1 MNGVFKIWG
10 LEKKIIVKFG
20 NSYFREPQNLG
31 TRNSTDFKIWEQ
43 DFEDNSNYGNENF
56 WLDFYTDR
64 KSTSRLINES
74 FFFAL

>member
-1 MNGVFKIWG
+1 MSGDFKIWEQ
-10 LEKKIIVKFG
+10 EKKNILKFG
-20 NSYFREPQNLG
+20 NSYFREVQNLG